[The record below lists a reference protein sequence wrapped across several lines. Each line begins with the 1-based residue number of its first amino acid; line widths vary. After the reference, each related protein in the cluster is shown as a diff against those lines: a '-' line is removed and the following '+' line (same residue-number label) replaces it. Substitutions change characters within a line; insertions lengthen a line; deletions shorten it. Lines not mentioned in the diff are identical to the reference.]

1 MNGTRKK
8 IILSEVMKTH
18 KDTCEIHLL
27 QWVDLE
33 ILGKDGGGLG
43 VRSCVSLGY
52 TVKEYI
58 LKV

>member
-1 MNGTRKK
+1 MELEK

-33 ILGKDGGGLG
+33 ILGKDGG
-43 VRSCVSLGY
+43 VYMEDHMC
-52 TVKEYI
+52 I
-58 LKV
+58 LVIQ